1 MRRTKAL
8 TAVVIAG
15 CMGLL
20 SACATT
26 ISEAD
31 LMRPNY
37 GLNPHPIVLLDPP
50 YVTSGQ
56 SGFSVTQA
64 PCLPSSY
71 RCTPQA
77 QIQWAENAFH

>member
-1 MRRTKAL
+1 MAF
-8 TAVVIAG
+8 
-15 CMGLL
+15 L

-26 ISEAD
+26 ISESD
-31 LMRPNY
+31 LLRPNF
-37 GLNPHPIVLLDPP
+37 GRNVNPTVLLDPP
-50 YVTSGQ
+50 YVTNGQ
-56 SGFSVTQA
+56 SGFAVTQA